1 MTELKIDTART
12 RMMLVEFIDNTIKS
26 AGFNKIVLGL
36 SGGLDSALSCYLAA
50 EAVGARNVL
59 AIRMPYRTSNPD
71 SLTHA
76 QLVIDALGVEAL
88 TLPLTNMVEPL
99 FGLEPEMSKKRK
111 GNILARQ
118 RMILLYD
125 QSEVFQGLV
134 LGSGNKTEILLGYS
148 TLYGDSACAFNAL
161 GDLYKT
167 QVRELSAA
175 LGVPDAILQKPPSA
189 DLWPGQTDEDELGF
203 TYTEVDKLLY
213 QLVEEKRTPQDCIN
227 LGFAESFVRAV
238 VSQIRATQF
247 KRQAP
252 PIARLSK
259 HSAYDDLSHLWR

>member
-1 MTELKIDTART
+1 MNELNIDTART
-12 RMMLVEFIDNTIKS
+12 RTILVEFIANTIEN
-26 AGFNKIVLGL
+26 AGFSKIVLGL

-50 EAVGARNVL
+50 EAVGAKNVL
-59 AIRMPYRTSNPD
+59 ALRMPYRTSSPD
-71 SLTHA
+71 SLAHA

-88 TLPLTNMVEPL
+88 TFPLTGMVDPL
-99 FGLEPEMSKKRK
+99 FELEPKMSKQRK

-125 QSEVFQGLV
+125 QSEAFHGLV

-148 TLYGDSACAFNAL
+148 TLYGDSACALNAL

-167 QVRELSAA
+167 QVRQLSAA
-175 LGVPDAILQKPPSA
+175 LGIPEPILQKPPSA

-203 TYTEVDKLLY
+203 TYSEVDKLLY
-213 QLVEEKRTPQDCIN
+213 QLVEEQRTPSECIR
-227 LGFAESFVRAV
+227 LGFAENLVRAV
-238 VSQIRATQF
+238 VSRIRATQF

-259 HSAYDDLSHLWR
+259 RSAYEDLSHILS